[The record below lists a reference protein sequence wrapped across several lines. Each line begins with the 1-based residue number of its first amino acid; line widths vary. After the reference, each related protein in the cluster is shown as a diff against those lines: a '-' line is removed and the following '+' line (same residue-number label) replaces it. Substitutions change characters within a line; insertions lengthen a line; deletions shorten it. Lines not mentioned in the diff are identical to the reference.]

1 MKLEEALIR
10 LNEEELFGKV
20 HSVDIEQSDVMK
32 NLGTLANMINEAIE
46 NPTLVKESMD
56 QISSEEVTSIFQ
68 INSNAA
74 KAVLEDNNGL
84 GLGYKKALDNKQS
97 IDSFISLFSLGETN
111 EEIYFK

>member
-46 NPTLVKESMD
+46 NLRTRDRLLYEDAEDIAGMQMECMKWLGD
-56 QISSEEVTSIFQ
+56 ILGQIE
-68 INSNAA
+68 
-74 KAVLEDNNGL
+74 K
-84 GLGYKKALDNKQS
+84 YM
-97 IDSFISLFSLGETN
+97 
-111 EEIYFK
+111 

>member
-46 NPTLVKESMD
+46 NLRTRDRL
-56 QISSEEVTSIFQ
+56 
-68 INSNAA
+68 
-74 KAVLEDNNGL
+74 LYEDAEDIARMQMECMKWL
-84 GLGYKKALDNKQS
+84 GDILGKIEKYM
-97 IDSFISLFSLGETN
+97 
-111 EEIYFK
+111 

>member
-46 NPTLVKESMD
+46 NLRTRDRL
-56 QISSEEVTSIFQ
+56 
-68 INSNAA
+68 
-74 KAVLEDNNGL
+74 LYEDAEDIAGMQMECM
-84 GLGYKKALDNKQS
+84 K
-97 IDSFISLFSLGETN
+97 
-111 EEIYFK
+111 